1 MRLKKGSMIEMNID
15 WTQIILAIIG
25 LIGAVLTTVI
35 VPYIR
40 AKTTKQ
46 QRENIYTVI
55 QSAVWA
61 ADQMFKASDPTGGAR
76 NKWVMQQ
83 LKNIGL
89 DVSEEDVVRMVEEA
103 VQELNIAQQK
113 FIGT

>member
-1 MRLKKGSMIEMNID
+1 MNID

-40 AKTTKQ
+40 SKTTKQ
-46 QRENIYTVI
+46 QRDNIYTVI

-76 NKWVMQQ
+76 NTWVMKT
-83 LKNIGL
+83 LKEKNL
-89 DVSEEDVVRMVEEA
+89 DISREDLVRLVEEA
-103 VQELNIAQQK
+103 VQELNLAQK
-113 FIGT
+113 EFNK